1 MAMTGPWQPKDPFP
15 EDRLN
20 FLVEPI
26 KRTLCDLSGEDGEME
41 EQMYL
46 LAIKYRLLYPDEN
59 SFTWNKDFNT
69 DTTLIE
75 RFLYPKVSFQ
85 S

>member
-1 MAMTGPWQPKDPFP
+1 
-15 EDRLN
+15 
-20 FLVEPI
+20 
-26 KRTLCDLSGEDGEME
+26 ME